1 MPVSILSALHTAA
14 TGAVFAYMHLFKHRG
29 CRCVTERPDFCRLYV
44 ASAMLF
50 GWRVLLLGL
59 RAARPSVFMYDRSGR
74 PDALAIGVNAALY
87 LAFFVFFARFAYDVW
102 LGRALTGA
110 APGDAAAA
118 CACATEKRD
127 QRLLG
132 IGALVYGLAMILS
145 ASATLVLLTA
155 LSVMR

>member
-1 MPVSILSALHTAA
+1 
-14 TGAVFAYMHLFKHRG
+14 
-29 CRCVTERPDFCRLYV
+29 
-44 ASAMLF
+44 
-50 GWRVLLLGL
+50 VLLLGL

>member
-1 MPVSILSALHTAA
+1 MPVLLSALHAAA
-14 TGAVFAYMHLFKHRG
+14 TGAVFAYLHLFKHRG

-59 RAARPSVFMYDRSGR
+59 RAARPGVFMYDRSGR
-74 PDALAIGVNAALY
+74 PDLLAIAVNALIY
-87 LAFFVFFARFAYDVW
+87 LAFFVFFARFAYEVW

-110 APGDAAAA
+110 TGAPA

-132 IGALVYGLAMILS
+132 IGSLVYGLAMIVS
-145 ASATLVLLTA
+145 AAATLVLLTA

>member
-1 MPVSILSALHTAA
+1 MPVSILSALHAVA
-14 TGAVFAYMHLFKHRG
+14 TGAVFAYLHLFKQRG

-74 PDALAIGVNAALY
+74 PDLLAIGVNAALY

-102 LGRALTGA
+102 LGRTLTGA
-110 APGDAAAA
+110 TGAAA

-132 IGALVYGLAMILS
+132 IGSLVYGLAMIVS
-145 ASATLVLLTA
+145 AAATLVLLTA

>member
-1 MPVSILSALHTAA
+1 MPVSILSALHAVA
-14 TGAVFAYMHLFKHRG
+14 TGAVFAYLHLFKHRG

-44 ASAMLF
+44 AAAMLF

-59 RAARPSVFMYDRSGR
+59 RAARPGVFMYDRSGR
-74 PDALAIGVNAALY
+74 PDFLAIGVNALLY
-87 LAFFVFFARFAYDVW
+87 LAFFVFFARFAYEVW

-110 APGDAAAA
+110 AAP

-132 IGALVYGLAMILS
+132 IGSLVYGLAMIVS
-145 ASATLVLLTA
+145 AAATLVLLTA

>member
-1 MPVSILSALHTAA
+1 MPVSILSALHAAA
-14 TGAVFAYMHLFKHRG
+14 TGAVFAYLHLFKQRG

-44 ASAMLF
+44 AAAMLF

-74 PDALAIGVNAALY
+74 PDALAIGVNALLY
-87 LAFFVFFARFAYDVW
+87 LAFFVFFARFAYEVW

-110 APGDAAAA
+110 TGAA

-132 IGALVYGLAMILS
+132 IGSLVYGLAMIVS
-145 ASATLVLLTA
+145 AAATLVLLTA